1 MLRLNQANLAN
12 VPPTIPTPAYDRSKR
27 QFTIAH
33 IGVGGFHRAHQA
45 VYLDD
50 LLQQESGW
58 LISGIGLLEQD
69 RRIRDVLSSQDH
81 LYTVVE
87 RSADSDKARIIG
99 SIGEYLFAPE
109 DRDLVIDRLAGP
121 TTPIVSLTITENG
134 YYVNQ
139 ATGEFDDRHPDIQYD
154 LAHPHEPKCS
164 FGFIVEALD
173 RQRLRGVRPFTLL
186 SCDNLQGNGEVARK
200 MILAFAELRDPTLRN
215 WIESNVS
222 FPNSMVDRIT
232 PATTDDDRAMVRD
245 KFSIEDGWPVVCE
258 PFRQWVIEDHFPA
271 GRPAWEKVGAQI
283 TSDVLPYE
291 KMKIRLLNAG
301 HQALCYIGMLLGYK
315 FAHEAM
321 ADDPIR
327 RFVRRM
333 MDVDVTPILPAVPG
347 INLTNY
353 KDSLIER
360 FSNPAVKDTLL
371 RLATE
376 GSARVPKFVLPSIIE
391 QLAQD
396 GSISYLTFT
405 VASWFRYLQG
415 TSDIGKELPIND
427 PRSAELQKRAR
438 AGKEDPTVLLQLGEL
453 FSEKLTNSERFL
465 KELRD
470 MLRRFYADGSRKTL
484 HHVLE
489 ED

>member
-12 VPPTIPTPAYDRSKR
+12 VPPTIPTPAYDRSKK

-58 LISGIGLLEQD
+58 RIAGIGLLEQD
-69 RRIRDVLSSQDH
+69 RRMRDVLSSQDY
-81 LYTVVE
+81 LYAVVE
-87 RSADSDKARIIG
+87 RSAASDKARIIG

-109 DRDLVIDRLAGP
+109 ERDLVIDKMTEP

-139 ATGEFDDRHPDIQYD
+139 ATGEFDDRNPEILYD
-154 LAHPHEPKCS
+154 LDNPHQPKCS

-173 RQRLRGVRPFTLL
+173 RQRRRGLQPFTLL

-200 MILAFAELRDPTLRN
+200 MILAFAELRDPGLRN

-232 PATTDDDRAMVRD
+232 PATTDEDRAMVRD
-245 KFSIEDGWPVVCE
+245 KFQIEDGWPVVCE

-271 GRPAWEKVGAQI
+271 GRPAWEKAGAQI
-283 TSDVLPYE
+283 TDDVLPYE

-321 ADDPIR
+321 GDDSIR
-327 RFVRRM
+327 KFVKRM
-333 MDVDVTPILPAVPG
+333 MDT
-347 INLTNY
+347 
-353 KDSLIER
+353 
-360 FSNPAVKDTLL
+360 
-371 RLATE
+371 
-376 GSARVPKFVLPSIIE
+376 
-391 QLAQD
+391 
-396 GSISYLTFT
+396 
-405 VASWFRYLQG
+405 
-415 TSDIGKELPIND
+415 
-427 PRSAELQKRAR
+427 
-438 AGKEDPTVLLQLGEL
+438 
-453 FSEKLTNSERFL
+453 
-465 KELRD
+465 
-470 MLRRFYADGSRKTL
+470 
-484 HHVLE
+484 
-489 ED
+489 